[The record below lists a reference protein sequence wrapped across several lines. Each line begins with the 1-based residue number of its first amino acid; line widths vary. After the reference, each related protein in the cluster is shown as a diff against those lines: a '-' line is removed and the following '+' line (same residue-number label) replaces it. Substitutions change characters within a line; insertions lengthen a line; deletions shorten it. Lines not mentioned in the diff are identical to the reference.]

1 MGTAIGALAIGAGL
15 DACEGRNHGGQVGGF
30 ALVQRKFQLAFSG
43 QLGTRIF
50 WLPKMVRCCLGPA
63 DDAPRCSAN
72 WAKSADCC
80 ASSCWRK
87 GAARWGSM
95 RGFLGNGLTPPWCAR
110 GTHHALTRV
119 KKRLHSPCGEP
130 GVARR
135 KPMHLQ
141 LLAAA
146 AAGFPPFF
154 PARAQRL
161 GWRASISAVLV
172 LRSAFTRCT
181 WGRSAMRA
189 R

>member
-1 MGTAIGALAIGAGL
+1 MRVRAATTAARWAVSRSSSANSSSRSVANWARGS
-15 DACEGRNHGGQVGGF
+15 
-30 ALVQRKFQLAFSG
+30 SG
-43 QLGTRIF
+43 C
-50 WLPKMVRCCLGPA
+50 PKWSAAASARPMTP
-63 DDAPRCSAN
+63 PRCYAN

-130 GVARR
+130 GMARR